1 MRCLELACDLKPL
14 LHIGGFR
21 RRSTA
26 VPKPW
31 WSANER
37 HEAPTEPQ
45 VNATKR
51 QWWRW
56 PYGSFELFKT
66 SAVERRS
73 QVCPSWS
80 AAKRRQ
86 LCAIVGERTGTATRR
101 RGAQPLGTAV
111 ELQQAAFADAP
122 LRPTAVLR
130 RLCAVLIHHRDG
142 LVTTC
147 CAPWRTTT
155 PRGRF
160 TML

>member
-1 MRCLELACDLKPL
+1 MCSHFVPYLGFCSTEEDQIHNGATLKPL

-31 WSANER
+31 WTTNER

-56 PYGSFELFKT
+56 PYGSFALFKT
-66 SAVERRS
+66 SAVERGS

-80 AAKRRQ
+80 AAKRCQ
-86 LCAIVGERTGTATRR
+86 LCTIVGERTDTATRR
-101 RGAQPLGTAV
+101 RRAPVSILIPHVSANERRKAQLS
-111 ELQQAAFADAP
+111 
-122 LRPTAVLR
+122 
-130 RLCAVLIHHRDG
+130 
-142 LVTTC
+142 VTQ
-147 CAPWRTTT
+147 P
-155 PRGRF
+155 PQS
-160 TML
+160 L